1 MRSPGSATPAEQT
14 GMVAVREYALIASR
28 NKWVIAGAITLSLTL
43 ALGYY
48 LLATKYYQSQTMIVA
63 EEHGAINN
71 VINKDGDAGGSFE
84 QRLFLIQRQIIN
96 KNFMDEVAK
105 EFSLFPSELNQEEQ
119 RDALFRI
126 LDMTRVERVKM
137 DPAVALSSQSLV

>member
-1 MRSPGSATPAEQT
+1 MRSPGSVSFAVLS
-14 GMVAVREYALIASR
+14 GLVAVCEYALIASR
-28 NKWVIAGAITLSLTL
+28 NKWVIASAITLSLTL

-71 VINKDGDAGGSFE
+71 VINKDGDGGGSFE

-96 KNFMDEVAK
+96 KDFMGEIALV
-105 EFSLFPSELNQEEQ
+105 FNVFPS
-119 RDALFRI
+119 D
-126 LDMTRVERVKM
+126 
-137 DPAVALSSQSLV
+137 LS